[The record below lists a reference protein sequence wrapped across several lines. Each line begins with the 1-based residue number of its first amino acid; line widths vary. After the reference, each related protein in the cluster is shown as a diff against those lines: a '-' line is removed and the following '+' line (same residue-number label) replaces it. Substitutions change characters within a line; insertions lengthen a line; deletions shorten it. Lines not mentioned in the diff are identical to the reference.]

1 MGIAWNDSL
10 STGVAEIDAQHKD
23 FIKLIQR
30 LQILH
35 EKDGSKEFILRI
47 LLEMAKYA
55 EYHFVSEENLMMLF
69 KYPLL
74 TQHQE
79 QHNMLLR
86 SVKYKIEAFENGIL
100 SLEEVIAFLSDWL
113 LSHTAKEDGKIGDYL
128 GSREEN
134 PES

>member
-35 EKDGSKEFILRI
+35 EKGSSKDFILRI
-47 LLEMAKYA
+47 LLELAKYA
-55 EYHFVSEENLMMLF
+55 EYHFVSEENLMLLF
-69 KYPLL
+69 NYPFLK
-74 TQHQE
+74 QQQE
-79 QHNMLLR
+79 QHQMLLR
-86 SVKYKIEAFENGIL
+86 SVKYKFEAFENGIL

-113 LSHTAKEDGKIGDYL
+113 ISHTTKEDHKIGDHL
-128 GSREEN
+128 RTREEN

>member
-35 EKDGSKEFILRI
+35 DKNGSKEFIHRI
-47 LLEMAKYA
+47 LLELAKYA
-55 EYHFVSEENLMMLF
+55 EYHFISEENLMLLF

-79 QHNMLLR
+79 QHQMLLR
-86 SVKYKIEAFENGIL
+86 SVKYKLEAYENGSL
-100 SLEEVIAFLSDWL
+100 SLGEVIAFLSDWL
-113 LSHTAKEDGKIGDYL
+113 LNHTTKEDRKIGDYL
-128 GSREEN
+128 RSQAEDTGH
-134 PES
+134 